1 MSHNTWIHKAS
12 RIVIVKPLLSTKVT
26 PNQLTSARLISGLIA
41 ACLLGFESSEAKD
54 LGALIFVLAMLL
66 DRADGDLARLS
77 GQTSEFGHTFDLISD
92 AICNSLIFV
101 GLGVGLRSGEFGV
114 MAIPMGLV
122 AGLAVILIL
131 FFVFKVEKQD
141 GPRAAEFRGWNGV
154 DVDDAVIAVPIL
166 IWLGAAEKLLIAAAF
181 GAPFFAIFFIC
192 KFMKKEKMNKP

>member
-26 PNQLTSARLISGLIA
+26 PNQLTSARLIFGLIA
-41 ACLLGFESSEAKD
+41 AFLLSFESPEAKD
-54 LGALIFVLAMLL
+54 LGALIFILAMLL

-192 KFMKKEKMNKP
+192 KFMKKERINKP